1 MTAFAELGALT
12 NFSFLEG
19 ASHPH
24 EMVET
29 AKTLGH
35 AAIGVADRNSF
46 AGVVRAQVAG
56 KADAAKGE
64 TGDFPFLPGVRLC
77 LTDGCEYLAWPK
89 DLAAWGRLT
98 RLLSEGRM
106 AAPKGECR
114 IDRAGLIAHAQGS
127 VMALVAPEDIG
138 TAFVARLRADAV
150 ALHPHL
156 AMPLFCAVA
165 HRYRGDDRRRLD
177 ALARIGPPLLA
188 AGGARYHTAER
199 RRLADVL
206 TAIRLRRTVDALG
219 FAADA
224 NAEAHLKSPG
234 EMLRLFQG
242 HEEAVTNTRR
252 IIAACRFQLGE
263 LRYQYPKEVLDPGR
277 TAQETLEARIAEAL
291 ADATRWPRGPSEK
304 LLRLLRDELALIAQ
318 LDYAPYFLTVH
329 EIVRFA
335 QSKGILFQG
344 RGSAANSAVCYVL
357 GITAADVEA
366 HDLLFARFLS
376 TARNEPPDIDV
387 DFEHER
393 REEVIQHIYE
403 RYGRDRAA
411 LCATLTRFRHRG
423 AIREVG
429 KALGLTEDITTG
441 LAKAVWGPRGDR
453 DMADV
458 AAEKGLDATADP
470 RLTLAIELAEEI
482 QDFPRHLSTHVGGF
496 VITEG
501 PLVELAVVSNAS
513 MADRTTL
520 EWDKDDIEALRM
532 MKVDVLGLGM
542 LTCLRRGF
550 DLIAQHHGQR
560 IALRDLKPT
569 DPRVY
574 DMLCKADAVGV
585 FQVESRAQMNM
596 LPRLKPRV
604 FYDLVVEVA
613 IVRPG
618 PIQGDMVHPY
628 LRRRDG
634 LEKADIPSPTDGDPK
649 ELEAVLKNTFG
660 VPLFQEQ
667 AMRIAIVAAGFT
679 PTEADA
685 LRRAMATFRNEGKVA
700 AFRQKFIAGMLR
712 RGYPQDFAERCFH
725 QIEGFGSYGFPES
738 HAMSF
743 ALLVYAS
750 AWVKCHHPAIFA
762 AALLNSQPMGFYAPA
777 QIVRDAK
784 DHQVAV
790 RAADVTASDWDC
802 TLEPTP
808 DSVEGLALRLG
819 LRLVSGLGEEA
830 AQRIAAARAQAPFAS
845 IADLAQ
851 RARLDRG
858 DLEALAQ
865 ADAFRGLGRDRRAA
879 LWDVAALSGPA
890 PPLAAHDGAEA
901 APRLPRA
908 TAGEQTVLDY
918 AGTGL
923 TLRAHPMALLRPQ
936 LDALG
941 LADTRALNA
950 APQGRRLRLPGL
962 VLVRQR
968 PGSAKGVVFFT
979 VEDEHGVANLV
990 MYPDIAERFRA
1001 AVVASRLIVA
1011 EGRVER
1017 HEKSA
1022 VPIIHLLVARVQD
1035 RSDLL
1040 DGLHLM
1046 EEARWDASMARA
1058 DEVRRPNPR
1067 DDPRGRVRMPQ
1078 SRDFH

>member
-1 MTAFAELGALT
+1 MSGFAELGALT

-24 EMVET
+24 EIVAT
-29 AKTLGH
+29 AQALGH

-46 AGVVRAQVAG
+46 AGVVRAHVAA
-56 KADAAKGE
+56 KADPEQAGAKN
-64 TGDFPFLPGVRLC
+64 FPFLPGVRLC
-77 LTDGCEYLAWPK
+77 LTDGCEYLAWPT

-98 RLLSEGRM
+98 RLLSAGRM

-114 IDRAGLIAHAQGS
+114 IDREGLVAHAKGC
-127 VMALVAPEDIG
+127 VMALVAPDDIG
-138 TAFVARLRADAV
+138 AGFAARLRADSA
-150 ALHPHL
+150 ALYPHL
-156 AMPLFCAVA
+156 ALPLFCAVA

-188 AGGARYHTAER
+188 AGGARFHVPQR

-206 TAIRLRRTVDALG
+206 TAIRLRTTIDALG
-219 FAADA
+219 LAAEA
-224 NAEAHLKSPG
+224 NAEAHLKQPA

-242 HEEAVTNTRR
+242 HEEAVAHTLRVV
-252 IIAACRFQLGE
+252 AACRFSLDE

-277 TAQETLEARIAEAL
+277 TAQETLRARVEQAL
-291 ADATRWPRGPSEK
+291 AQRWPDGPSAK
-304 LLRLLRDELALIAQ
+304 LRRLIEEELALIAQ

-329 EIVRFA
+329 EIIRFA
-335 QSKGILFQG
+335 ESKGILFQG

-357 GITAADVEA
+357 GITAADVET

-393 REEVIQHIYE
+393 REEVIQHIYQ
-403 RYGRDRAA
+403 RYGRERAA
-411 LCATLTRFRHRG
+411 LCATLNRFRHRG

-429 KALGLTEDITTG
+429 KALGLTEDITAG
-441 LAKAVWGPRGDR
+441 LARAVWGPRGDR
-453 DMADV
+453 DMTEV
-458 AAEKGLDATADP
+458 AAERGLDAQADP
-470 RLTLAIELAEEI
+470 RLALAIELAEEI

-501 PLVELAVVSNAS
+501 PLVELAVVSNAA
-513 MADRTTL
+513 MEDRTTL

-550 DLIAQHHGQR
+550 ELIAQHHGTR
-560 IALRDLKPT
+560 IGLRDLPPD

-574 DMLCKADAVGV
+574 AMLRRADAVGV

-596 LPRLKPRV
+596 LPRLRPEK
-604 FYDLVVEVA
+604 FYDLVVQVA

-628 LRRRDG
+628 LRRRSG
-634 LEKADIPSPTDGDPK
+634 EEPVELPGPSPEHGPPD
-649 ELEAVLKNTFG
+649 ELEQVLRHTFG

-667 AMRIAIVAAGFT
+667 AMRIAIVAAKFS

-685 LRRAMATFRNEGKVA
+685 LRRAMATFRFEGKVMQ
-700 AFRQKFIAGMLR
+700 FREKFVSGMTR
-712 RGYPQDFAERCFH
+712 RGYTQDFAERCFH
-725 QIEGFGSYGFPES
+725 QIEGFGTYGFPES

-750 AWVKCHHPAIFA
+750 AWVKCHHPAVFA

-784 DHQVAV
+784 EHRVAV
-790 RAADVTASDWDC
+790 RAADVTTSDWDC
-802 TLEPTP
+802 TLEPDARST
-808 DSVEGLALRLG
+808 EGLALRLG
-819 LRLVSGLGEEA
+819 LRLVSGFGED
-830 AQRIAAARAQAPFAS
+830 AAARIVAARLDAPFVS

-879 LWDVAALSGPA
+879 LWDAAALSSPA
-890 PPLAAHDGAEA
+890 PPLAAHEGAEA
-901 APRLPRA
+901 TPRLPRA

-923 TLRAHPMALLRPQ
+923 SLRAHPMALLRPQ

-941 LADTRALNA
+941 LADTRALQV

-979 VEDEHGVANLV
+979 VEDEHGIANLV

-1001 AVVASRLIVA
+1001 AVVASRLILA

-1017 HEKSA
+1017 HEKSE
-1022 VPIIHLLVARVQD
+1022 VPIIHLLVARVED

-1040 DGLHLM
+1040 AGLHLM
-1046 EEARWDASMARA
+1046 EEARWEATMARA

-1067 DDPRGRVRMPQ
+1067 DDPRARVRMPA

>member
-1 MTAFAELGALT
+1 VTAFAELGALT

-24 EMVET
+24 EIVAT
-29 AKTLGH
+29 AKALGH
-35 AAIGVADRNSF
+35 AAIGVADRNAF
-46 AGVVRAQVAG
+46 AGVVRVHVAAREEG
-56 KADAAKGE
+56 LR
-64 TGDFPFLPGVRLC
+64 FVPGVRLC
-77 LTDGCEYLAWPK
+77 LTDGFDYLAWPT
-89 DLAAWGRLT
+89 DRAAWGRLT
-98 RLLSEGRM
+98 RLLSAGRM
-106 AAPKGECR
+106 AAPMGECR
-114 IDRAGLIAHAQGS
+114 IDRAALVAHAAGS
-127 VMALVAPEDIG
+127 VMALVAPVEAG
-138 TAFVARLRADAV
+138 AEFAARLRADAA
-150 ALHPHL
+150 ALHPLL
-156 AMPLFCAVA
+156 ALPLFCAVA
-165 HRYRGDDRRRLD
+165 HRFRGDDRKRLD
-177 ALARIGPPLLA
+177 ALARLGPPLLA
-188 AGGARYHTAER
+188 AGGTRFHAPAR

-206 TAIRLRRTVDALG
+206 TAIRLRTTVDALG
-219 FAADA
+219 FAAEA
-224 NAEAHLKSPG
+224 NAEAHLKPPA
-234 EMLRLFQG
+234 EMRRLFQG
-242 HEEAVTNTRR
+242 HEEAVANTRR
-252 IIAACRFQLGE
+252 VVEACRFSLDE
-263 LRYQYPKEVLDPGR
+263 LRYEYPKEVLDAGR
-277 TAQETLEARIAEAL
+277 TAQETLRARIAEAL
-291 ADATRWPRGPSEK
+291 KARWPNGPSAK
-304 LLRLLRDELALIAQ
+304 LRRLLDEELALIAQ

-335 QSKGILFQG
+335 ESRGILFQG

-357 GITAADVEA
+357 GITAADVET

-393 REEVIQHIYE
+393 REEVIQHIYQ

-411 LCATLTRFRHRG
+411 LCATLNRYRPRG

-429 KALGLTEDITTG
+429 KALGLTEDITAG

-453 DMADV
+453 DMTEV

-470 RLTLAIELAEEI
+470 RLALAIELAEEI

-496 VITEG
+496 VIAEG
-501 PLVELAVVSNAS
+501 PLVELAVVSNAA
-513 MADRTTL
+513 MEDRTTL

-532 MKVDVLGLGM
+532 LKVDVLGLGM
-542 LTCLRRGF
+542 LTCLKRGF
-550 DLIAQHHGQR
+550 ALIERHHGRR
-560 IALRDLKPT
+560 IGLRDLTPT
-569 DPRVY
+569 DPKVY
-574 DMLCKADAVGV
+574 AMLRRADAVGV

-596 LPRLKPRV
+596 LPRLKPKE

-634 LEKADIPSPTDGDPK
+634 LEPADIPSPTQGDPN
-649 ELEAVLKNTFG
+649 ELKAVLQHTYG

-700 AFRQKFIAGMLR
+700 AFRQKFIGGMLR
-712 RGYPQDFAERCFH
+712 RGYPEDFAERCFH

-750 AWVKCHHPAIFA
+750 AWVKCHHPAVFA
-762 AALLNSQPMGFYAPA
+762 CALLNSQPMGFYAPA

-784 DHQVAV
+784 DHAVAV
-790 RAADVTASDWDC
+790 RAIDVTASDWDC
-802 TLEPTP
+802 SLEPDP
-808 DSVEGLALRLG
+808 HSAEGLALRLG
-819 LRLVSGLGEEA
+819 LRLVTGLGTEDAE
-830 AQRIAAARAQAPFAS
+830 RISEARAEAPFAS
-845 IADLAQ
+845 IADLA
-851 RARLDRG
+851 RRTRLDRG
-858 DLEALAQ
+858 ALEALAQ

-879 LWDVAALSGPA
+879 LWDAAALSGPA
-890 PPLAAHDGAEA
+890 PPLAAHEGAEA

-923 TLRAHPMALLRPQ
+923 TLRAHPLALLRPQ
-936 LDALG
+936 LDALH
-941 LADTRALNA
+941 LADTRALA
-950 APQGRRLRLPGL
+950 AGRQGQRLRLPGL

-979 VEDEHGVANLV
+979 IEDEHGVANLV

-1001 AVVASRLIVA
+1001 TVVGARLIVA
-1011 EGRVER
+1011 EGTVER
-1017 HEKSA
+1017 HDASE
-1022 VPIIHLLVARVQD
+1022 VPILHLLVRRVED
-1035 RSDLL
+1035 RTDLL
-1040 DGLHLM
+1040 EGLHLQ
-1046 EEARWDASMARA
+1046 EAPRWDAAMARA
-1058 DEVRRPNPR
+1058 DEVRRPDYRRDTPPR
-1067 DDPRGRVRMPQ
+1067 LRMPP

>member
-1 MTAFAELGALT
+1 MTGFAELGALT

-24 EMVET
+24 EMVGM
-29 AKTLGH
+29 AKALGH
-35 AAIGVADRNSF
+35 AAIGVADRNAF
-46 AGVVRAQVAG
+46 AGVVRAHV
-56 KADAAKGE
+56 AAKEDGLR
-64 TGDFPFLPGVRLC
+64 FVPGVRLC
-77 LTDGCEYLAWPK
+77 LADGCDYLAWPA
-89 DLAAWGRLT
+89 DRAAWGRLT

-114 IDRAGLIAHAQGS
+114 IDRAALIAHAAGS
-127 VMALVAPEDIG
+127 VMALVAPDDVG
-138 TAFVARLRADAV
+138 TEFASRLRADAT

-156 AMPLFCAVA
+156 AIPLFCAA
-165 HRYRGDDRRRLD
+165 THRFRGDDRNRLD
-177 ALARIGPPLLA
+177 VLARIGPPLLA
-188 AGGARYHTAER
+188 AGGGRFHAPQR

-206 TAIRLRRTVDALG
+206 TAIRLHTAVDTLG
-219 FAADA
+219 FAAEA
-224 NAEAHLKSPG
+224 NAEAHLKPPA

-242 HEEAVTNTRR
+242 HEEAVANTLRVTD
-252 IIAACRFQLGE
+252 ACRFSLDE
-263 LRYQYPKEVLDPGR
+263 LRYEYPKEALDPGR
-277 TAQETLEARIAEAL
+277 TAQETLEVRLGEAL
-291 ADATRWPRGPSEK
+291 EIRWPDGPSEK
-304 LLRLLRDELALIAQ
+304 LRRLLQDELALIAQ

-357 GITAADVEA
+357 GITAADVET

-393 REEVIQHIYE
+393 REEVIQHIYQ

-411 LCATLTRFRHRG
+411 LCATLNRYRPRG

-429 KALGLTEDITTG
+429 KALGLTEDITAG

-453 DMADV
+453 DMTEV

-470 RLTLAIELAEEI
+470 RLGLAIELAEEI

-501 PLVELAVVSNAS
+501 PLVELAVVSNAA

-550 DLIAQHHGQR
+550 ALIERHHGTR
-560 IALRDLKPT
+560 IGLRDLQPD
-569 DPRVY
+569 DPKVY
-574 DMLCKADAVGV
+574 QMLRRADAVGV

-596 LPRLKPRV
+596 LPRLKPRK

-634 LEKADIPSPTDGDPK
+634 LEPADIPSPTQGDPD
-649 ELEAVLKNTFG
+649 ELKAVLKHTYG

-679 PTEADA
+679 PAEADG

-700 AFRQKFIAGMLR
+700 AFRQKFISGMLR
-712 RGYPQDFAERCFH
+712 RGYPPDFTERCFQ

-750 AWVKCHHPAIFA
+750 AWVKCHHPAVFA
-762 AALLNSQPMGFYAPA
+762 CALLNSQPMGFYAPA
-777 QIVRDAK
+777 QIVRDARE
-784 DHQVAV
+784 HRVAV
-790 RAADVTASDWDC
+790 RPADVVASGWDC
-802 TLEPTP
+802 ALEP
-808 DSVEGLALRLG
+808 DARSAEGLALRLG
-819 LRLVSGLGEEA
+819 MRLVTGLGEEA
-830 AQRIAAARAQAPFAS
+830 GRRIADTRADGPFVS
-845 IADLAQ
+845 IADLAR
-851 RARLDRG
+851 RARLDRKA
-858 DLEALAQ
+858 LEALAQ

-879 LWDVAALSGPA
+879 LWDAAALSGPA

-901 APRLPRA
+901 APRLSRA

-941 LADTRALNA
+941 LADTRVLAA

-979 VEDEHGVANLV
+979 VEDEHGIANLV
-990 MYPDIAERFRA
+990 MYPDIAERFRG
-1001 AVVASRLIVA
+1001 AVVVSRLAIA

-1017 HEKSA
+1017 LETA
-1022 VPIIHLLVARVQD
+1022 EIPIIHLLVARIED

-1046 EEARWDASMARA
+1046 EEARWEATMARA

-1067 DDPRGRVRMPQ
+1067 DDPRARVRMPP

>member
-1 MTAFAELGALT
+1 VTGFAELGALT

-24 EMVET
+24 EIVGA
-29 AKTLGH
+29 AKALGH
-35 AAIGVADRNSF
+35 AAIGVTDRNSF
-46 AGVVRAQVAG
+46 AGVVRAHG
-56 KADAAKGE
+56 AAKEQGLR
-64 TGDFPFLPGVRLC
+64 FAPGVRLC
-77 LTDGCEYLAWPK
+77 LGDGFDYLAWPT
-89 DLAAWGRLT
+89 DRAAWGRLT
-98 RLLSEGRM
+98 RLLSAGRM
-106 AAPKGECR
+106 TAPKGECR
-114 IDRAGLIAHAQGS
+114 IDRAGLLAHATGC
-127 VMALVAPEDIG
+127 VMALVAPEVIG
-138 TAFVARLRADAV
+138 ADFAARLRADAV

-156 AMPLFCAVA
+156 ALPLLCAVT
-165 HRYRGDDRRRLD
+165 HRFRGDDRRRLD

-188 AGGARYHTAER
+188 AGGARFHAPER

-206 TAIRLRRTVDALG
+206 TAIRLRTTIDALG
-219 FAADA
+219 FAAEA
-224 NAEAHLKSPG
+224 NAEAHLKSPA
-234 EMLRLFQG
+234 EMRRLFQG
-242 HEEAVTNTRR
+242 HEEAVANTRR
-252 IIAACRFQLGE
+252 VVEACRFSLDE

-277 TAQETLEARIAEAL
+277 TAQETLRARVEQAL
-291 ADATRWPRGPSEK
+291 AERWPDGPSAK
-304 LLRLLRDELALIAQ
+304 LRRLIEEELALIQQ

-329 EIVRFA
+329 EIIRFA
-335 QSKGILFQG
+335 QGRGILFQG

-357 GITAADVEA
+357 GITAADVET

-403 RYGRDRAA
+403 RYGRERAA
-411 LCATLTRFRHRG
+411 LCATLNRFRHRG

-429 KALGLTEDITTG
+429 KALGLTQDITAG
-441 LAKAVWGPRGDR
+441 LARAVWGPRGDR
-453 DMADV
+453 DMTEV
-458 AAEKGLDATADP
+458 AAEKGLDVAADP
-470 RLTLAIELAEEI
+470 RLALAIGLAEEI

-496 VITEG
+496 IITEG
-501 PLVELAVVSNAS
+501 PLVDLAVVSNAS
-513 MADRTTL
+513 MEDRTTL

-532 MKVDVLGLGM
+532 LKVDVLGLGM

-550 DLIAQHHGQR
+550 ELIEKHHGRR
-560 IALRDLKPT
+560 IGLRDLPPD

-574 DMLCKADAVGV
+574 AMLRRADAVGV

-596 LPRLKPRV
+596 LPRLKPKK
-604 FYDLVVEVA
+604 FYDLVVQVA

-628 LRRRDG
+628 LRRRSGEEPVELPGPAPEHGPPD
-634 LEKADIPSPTDGDPK
+634 
-649 ELEAVLKNTFG
+649 ELEQVLRHTFG

-667 AMRIAIVAAGFT
+667 AMRIAIVAAKFS

-685 LRRAMATFRNEGKVA
+685 LRRAMATFRFEGKVMQ
-700 AFRQKFIAGMLR
+700 FREKFVSGMTR
-712 RGYPQDFAERCFH
+712 RGYTQDFAERCFH
-725 QIEGFGSYGFPES
+725 QIEGFGTYGFPES

-750 AWVKCHHPAIFA
+750 AWVKCHHPAVFA

-777 QIVRDAK
+777 QIVRDARE
-784 DHQVAV
+784 HRVAV
-790 RAADVTASDWDC
+790 RAADVTTSDWDC
-802 TLEPTP
+802 TLEP
-808 DSVEGLALRLG
+808 DARSAEGLALRLG
-819 LRLVSGLGEEA
+819 LRLVSGFGEA
-830 AQRIAAARAQAPFAS
+830 AAGRIVAARAEAPFLS
-845 IADLAQ
+845 VADLAR

-879 LWDVAALSGPA
+879 LWDAAALSGPA

-923 TLRAHPMALLRPQ
+923 SLRAHPMALLRPQ

-968 PGSAKGVVFFT
+968 PGSARGVVFFT
-979 VEDEHGVANLV
+979 VEDEHGIANLV

-1001 AVVASRLIVA
+1001 AVVGSRLIVA

-1017 HEKSA
+1017 HEKSE
-1022 VPIIHLLVARVQD
+1022 VPIIHLLVSRVED

-1046 EEARWDASMARA
+1046 EEARWEATMARA

-1067 DDPRGRVRMPQ
+1067 DDPRARVRMPA

>member
-1 MTAFAELGALT
+1 MTGFAELGALS

-19 ASHPH
+19 ASHPQ
-24 EMVET
+24 ELVAM
-29 AKTLGH
+29 AKALGH

-46 AGVVRAQVAG
+46 AGVVRAHVA
-56 KADAAKGE
+56 AQEKGL
-64 TGDFPFLPGVRLC
+64 PFLPGVRLC
-77 LTDGCEYLAWPK
+77 LTDGFEYLAWPT
-89 DLAAWGRLT
+89 DRAAWGRLT
-98 RLLSEGRM
+98 RLLSAGRM

-114 IDRAGLIAHAQGS
+114 IGREVLIAHAAGS
-127 VMALVAPEDIG
+127 VMAMVAPEDIG
-138 TAFVARLRADAV
+138 ADFASRLRADAV
-150 ALHPHL
+150 ALYPHL
-156 AMPLFCAVA
+156 ALPLFCAAA
-165 HRYRGDDRRRLD
+165 HRFRGDDRKRLD
-177 ALARIGPPLLA
+177 ALARLGPPLLA
-188 AGGARYHTAER
+188 AGGTRYHAPAR

-206 TAIRLRRTVDALG
+206 TAIRLRTTIDALG
-219 FAADA
+219 FAAEA
-224 NAEAHLKSPG
+224 NAEAHLKSPA

-242 HEEAVTNTRR
+242 HEEAVANTQRV
-252 IIAACRFQLGE
+252 IEACRFDLGQLHYE
-263 LRYQYPKEVLDPGR
+263 YPKEVVDTGR
-277 TAQETLEARIAEAL
+277 TAQETLEARIGEAL
-291 ADATRWPRGPSEK
+291 AERWPGGPSAK
-304 LLRLLRDELALIAQ
+304 LRRLLDEELALIAQ
-318 LDYAPYFLTVH
+318 RDYAPYFLTVH

-335 QSKGILFQG
+335 RSEGILCQG

-357 GITAADVEA
+357 GITAADVDT

-411 LCATLTRFRHRG
+411 LCATLARYRPRS

-429 KALGLTEDITTG
+429 KALGLTEDVTAG

-453 DMADV
+453 GMTEV
-458 AAEKGLDATADP
+458 AAEQGLDADGDP
-470 RLTLAIELAEEI
+470 RLAMALDLAEEI
-482 QDFPRHLSTHVGGF
+482 QNFPRHLSTHVGGF
-496 VITEG
+496 VITDG
-501 PLVELAVVSNAS
+501 PLVELAVVSNAA
-513 MADRTTL
+513 MEDRTTL

-532 MKVDVLGLGM
+532 LKVDVLGLGM

-550 DLIAQHHGQR
+550 DLIERHHGKR
-560 IALRDLKPT
+560 IMLPELKPT
-569 DPRVY
+569 DPKVY
-574 DMLCKADAVGV
+574 DMLCKADAIGV

-596 LPRLKPRV
+596 LPRLKPRK

-628 LRRRDG
+628 LRRRDKI
-634 LEKADIPSPTDGDPK
+634 EKVEIPSPAPEHGEQD
-649 ELEAVLKNTFG
+649 ELVAVLKETEG

-667 AMRIAIVAAGFT
+667 AMKIAIIAAKFT
-679 PTEADA
+679 PAEADA
-685 LRRAMATFRNEGKVA
+685 LRRSMATFRHRGGVEH
-700 AFRQKFIAGMLR
+700 FEEKFIGGMVA
-712 RGYPQDFAERCFH
+712 RGYRRDFAERCFD
-725 QIEGFGSYGFPES
+725 QIRGFGEYGFPES

-750 AWVKCHHPAIFA
+750 AWMKCHYPAVFA
-762 AALLNSQPMGFYAPA
+762 CALLDSQPMGFYAPA

-784 DHQVAV
+784 AHGVVV
-790 RAADVTASDWDC
+790 RPVDVTASDWDC
-802 TLEPTP
+802 TLEADPR
-808 DSVEGLALRLG
+808 SAEGLALRLG
-819 LRLVSGLGEEA
+819 LRLVAGLGAEETK
-830 AQRIAAARAQAPFAS
+830 RIVEARAKAPFAS

-851 RARLDRG
+851 RARLDRRA
-858 DLEALAQ
+858 LEALAQ
-865 ADAFRGLGRDRRAA
+865 ADAFRGLGRNRRTA
-879 LWDVAALSGPA
+879 LWDAAALSGPA

-901 APRLPRA
+901 APRLPRM

-923 TLRAHPMALLRPQ
+923 TLRAHPLALLRPR

-941 LADTRALNA
+941 LADTRILAR

-979 VEDEHGVANLV
+979 VEDEHGTANLV
-990 MYPDIAERFRA
+990 LYRDIAERFRA
-1001 AVVASRLIVA
+1001 AVVASRLVVA

-1017 HEKSA
+1017 HEGSE
-1022 VPIIHLLVARVQD
+1022 VPIIHLLVARLAD

-1040 DGLHLM
+1040 SELHGL
-1046 EEARWDASMARA
+1046 EQAPWDAAPSRA
-1058 DEVRRPNPR
+1058 DEVRRPDSR
-1067 DDPRGRVRMPQ
+1067 DSAHQQVQMPP

>member
-1 MTAFAELGALT
+1 VTGFAELGALT
-12 NFSFLEG
+12 NFSFLHG

-24 EMVET
+24 ELAAT
-29 AKTLGH
+29 AKALGH
-35 AAIGVADRNSF
+35 AAIGVADRNAF
-46 AGVVRAQVAG
+46 AGVVRAHV
-56 KADAAKGE
+56 AAKEHGLR
-64 TGDFPFLPGVRLC
+64 FLPGTRLC
-77 LTDGCEYLAWPK
+77 LTDGSEYLAWPT
-89 DLAAWGRLT
+89 DRTAWGQLT
-98 RLLSEGRM
+98 RLLSAGRM
-106 AAPKGECR
+106 ASPKGECR
-114 IDRAGLIAHAQGS
+114 IDRDALIAHAAGS
-127 VMALVAPEDIG
+127 VMAMITPEDIG
-138 TAFVARLRADAV
+138 DAFSARLRADAT
-150 ALHPHL
+150 ALRPHL
-156 AMPLFCAVA
+156 ALPLFCAVA
-165 HRYRGDDRRRLD
+165 HRFRGDDRRRLD
-177 ALARIGPPLLA
+177 ALVRFGVPLLA
-188 AGGARYHTAER
+188 AGGTRYHSPAR

-206 TAIRLRRTVDALG
+206 TAIRLRTTVDALG

-224 NAEAHLKSPG
+224 NAEAHLKPPA
-234 EMLRLFQG
+234 EMLRLFHG
-242 HEEAVTNTRR
+242 HEEAVANTQRVVQ
-252 IIAACRFQLGE
+252 ACHFSLDE
-263 LRYQYPKEVLDPGR
+263 LRYEYPQEVLDTGR
-277 TAQETLEARIAEAL
+277 TAQQTLEARIAEAL
-291 ADATRWPRGPSEK
+291 ASRWPDGPSAK
-304 LLRLLRDELALIAQ
+304 LRRLLDEELALIAQ

-335 QSKGILFQG
+335 ASKEILFQG

-357 GITAADVEA
+357 GITAADVET

-403 RYGRDRAA
+403 RYGRERAA
-411 LCATLTRFRHRG
+411 LCATLARYRPRS

-429 KALGLTEDITTG
+429 KALGLTEDVTAG
-441 LAKAVWGPRGDR
+441 LAKSVWGPRGDR
-453 DMADV
+453 DMTEV
-458 AAEKGLDATADP
+458 ASEQGLDAAGDP
-470 RLTLAIELAEEI
+470 RLALALELAEEI

-532 MKVDVLGLGM
+532 LKVDVLGLGM

-550 DLIAQHHGQR
+550 DLIARHHGKR
-560 IALRDLKPT
+560 IQLPDLKPT

-574 DMLCKADAVGV
+574 DMLCKADAIGV

-596 LPRLKPRV
+596 LPRLKPRE

-634 LEKADIPSPTDGDPK
+634 LEPADIPSPTDGDPD
-649 ELEAVLKNTFG
+649 ELRAVLKHTFG

-685 LRRAMATFRNEGKVA
+685 LRRSMATFRNEGKVA
-700 AFRQKFIAGMLR
+700 AFREKFIAGMRR
-712 RGYPQDFAERCFH
+712 RGYPQDFAERCFQ

-750 AWVKCHHPAIFA
+750 AWVKCHHPAVFA
-762 AALLNSQPMGFYAPA
+762 CALLNSQPMGFYAPA
-777 QIVRDAK
+777 QIVRDAR
-784 DHQVAV
+784 DHRVQVRPIDANH
-790 RAADVTASDWDC
+790 SDWDC
-802 TLEPTP
+802 TLEAAPG
-808 DSVEGLALRLG
+808 SVEGLALRLG
-819 LRLVSGLGEEA
+819 LRLVSGLSQDVATKLATE
-830 AQRIAAARAQAPFAS
+830 RATRGPFTS
-845 IADLAQ
+845 IADLA
-851 RARLDRG
+851 RRTPTDRG
-858 DLEALAQ
+858 ALEALAG
-865 ADAFRGLGRDRRAA
+865 ADAFRGLGRSRRAA
-879 LWDVAALSGPA
+879 LWDAAALSAPA
-890 PPLAAHDGAEA
+890 PPLAAHDGAET

-923 TLRAHPMALLRPQ
+923 TLRAHPIKLLRPQ

-941 LADTRALNA
+941 LADTRALAA
-950 APQGRRLRLPGL
+950 APQGRSLRLPGL

-979 VEDEHGVANLV
+979 IEDEHGIANLI

-1001 AVVASRLIVA
+1001 TVVAAKLILA
-1011 EGRVER
+1011 EGTVER
-1017 HEKSA
+1017 HDASE
-1022 VPIIHLLVARVQD
+1022 VPIIHLLVRRVSD
-1035 RSDLL
+1035 RTDLL
-1040 DGLHLM
+1040 ATLHHLD
-1046 EEARWDASMARA
+1046 EARWDGVMARA
-1058 DEVRRPNPR
+1058 DEVRHPDYRRDTKPR
-1067 DDPRGRVRMPQ
+1067 MRLPP

>member
-1 MTAFAELGALT
+1 MTDFAELGALT

-19 ASHPH
+19 ASHPQ
-24 EMVET
+24 ELVAT
-29 AKTLGH
+29 AKALGH

-46 AGVVRAQVAG
+46 AGVVRAHVAAEAEG
-56 KADAAKGE
+56 L
-64 TGDFPFLPGVRLC
+64 PFLPGVRLC
-77 LTDGCEYLAWPK
+77 LTDGCEYLAWPT
-89 DLAAWGRLT
+89 DRVAWGRLT

-114 IDRAGLIAHAQGS
+114 IDRAALVAQAQGS
-127 VMALVAPEDIG
+127 VMAMIAPEDIG
-138 TAFVARLRADAV
+138 ADFATRLRADAV
-150 ALHPHL
+150 ALQPHL
-156 AMPLFCAVA
+156 ALPLFCAVT
-165 HRYRGDDRRRLD
+165 HRHRGDDRRRRD
-177 ALARIGPPLLA
+177 RLASIGMPLLA
-188 AGGARYHTAER
+188 AGGVRYHAPVR

-206 TAIRLRRTVDALG
+206 TAIRLRTTVDALG
-219 FAADA
+219 FAAEP
-224 NAEAHLKSPG
+224 NAEAHLKPSA

-242 HEEAVTNTRR
+242 HEEAVTNTLRVKE
-252 IIAACRFQLGE
+252 ACHFSLDQ
-263 LRYQYPKEVLDPGR
+263 LRYEYPKEVLDAGC
-277 TAQETLEARIAEAL
+277 TAQETLAARVEQAL
-291 ADATRWPRGPSEK
+291 AERWPNGPSAK
-304 LLRLLRDELALIAQ
+304 LRRLLDEELALIAQ

-335 QSKGILFQG
+335 ASKEILFQG

-357 GITAADVEA
+357 GITSADVDT
-366 HDLLFARFLS
+366 HNLLFARFLS

-393 REEVIQHIYE
+393 REEVIQHIYD

-411 LCATLTRFRHRG
+411 LCATLARYRPRS

-429 KALGLTEDITTG
+429 KALGLTEDITAG
-441 LAKAVWGPRGDR
+441 LAKAVWSPRGDR
-453 DMADV
+453 DMTEV
-458 AAEKGLDATADP
+458 AAEQGLDAVGDP
-470 RLTLAIELAEEI
+470 RLAMALELAEEI

-501 PLVELAVVSNAS
+501 PLVELAVVSNAA

-550 DLIAQHHGQR
+550 DLIAQHHGR
-560 IALRDLKPT
+560 RMTLPDLKPT

-574 DMLCKADAVGV
+574 DMLCKADAIGV
-585 FQVESRAQMNM
+585 FQVESRAQLNM
-596 LPRLKPRV
+596 LPRLRPRE

-634 LEKADIPSPTDGDPK
+634 LEAADIPSPAPEHGPPD
-649 ELEAVLKNTFG
+649 ELDVVLKGTHG

-685 LRRAMATFRNEGKVA
+685 LRRSMATFRNEGKVA
-700 AFRQKFIAGMLR
+700 AFQQKFIAGMLR
-712 RGYPQDFAERCFH
+712 RGYPQDFAERCFN

-750 AWVKCHHPAIFA
+750 AWVKCHHPAVFA
-762 AALLNSQPMGFYAPA
+762 CALLNSQPMGFYAPA

-784 DHQVAV
+784 AHDVAV
-790 RAADVTASDWDC
+790 RAIDVTASAWDC
-802 TLEPTP
+802 TLEPDP
-808 DSVEGLALRLG
+808 RSAEGFALRLG
-819 LRLVSGLGEEA
+819 LRLVSGLGEEDA
-830 AQRIAAARAQAPFAS
+830 TRIATARAEAPFTS
-845 IADLAQ
+845 VADLAQ
-851 RARLDRG
+851 RARLNRAA
-858 DLEALAQ
+858 LEALAQ
-865 ADAFRGLGRDRRAA
+865 ADAFRGLGRDRRTA
-879 LWDVAALSGPA
+879 LWDAAALSGPA
-890 PPLAAHDGAEA
+890 PPLAASEGPEA
-901 APRLPRA
+901 APRLPRM

-923 TLRAHPMALLRPQ
+923 TLRAHPLALLRPR

-941 LADTRALNA
+941 LADTRALGT

-979 VEDEHGVANLV
+979 VEDEFGTANLV
-990 MYPDIAERFRA
+990 LYPDIAERFRA
-1001 AVVASRLIVA
+1001 AVVASRLVVA

-1017 HEKSA
+1017 HDASE
-1022 VPIIHLLVARVQD
+1022 VPIIHLLVARLTD

-1040 DGLHLM
+1040 SDLHTL
-1046 EEARWDASMARA
+1046 EHTPWDAALARA
-1058 DEVRRPNPR
+1058 DEVRRPDSRENARPPMR
-1067 DDPRGRVRMPQ
+1067 LPP